1 VAKQTKSSVMEIPLL
16 KNNETHVTLARNEL
30 NELLR
35 RIEVLEK
42 IIVYSRRAALRDE
55 LSQLEDG
62 MRLERTVKRRIR

>member
-1 VAKQTKSSVMEIPLL
+1 MEIPLL

>member
-1 VAKQTKSSVMEIPLL
+1 VAKQTKSSVVETPLL
-16 KNNETHVTLARNEL
+16 KNSENHVTLARNEL

-62 MRLERTVKRRIR
+62 LKLERTVKRRVR